1 MPIVKGVLTDSGAVV
16 RIEVGLSAGDVE
28 AQRAAL
34 RPILQPVDLYALL
47 DTGAEA
53 SCVDPEILASVG
65 ATLAGF
71 DLVNLPATGGLTI
84 SCQYRVMLTVVH
96 PSKKKYLDLVVPDLR
111 VLEVPL
117 STLGYRALLG
127 RDVLKRCRF
136 VYDGMSGQ
144 FRLSYQLSPHNP
156 QG

>member
-1 MPIVKGVLTDSGAVV
+1 MPIVKGLLADSGAVV
-16 RIEVGLSAGDVE
+16 RIEVGLSAGDTE

-34 RPILQPVDLYALL
+34 RSIPPPIDLYALL
-47 DTGAEA
+47 DTGAEV
-53 SCVDPEILASVG
+53 SCVDPEILATVA

-84 SCQYRVMLTVVH
+84 SCQYRVMLTVLH
-96 PSKKKYLDLVVPDLR
+96 PSKKKYLDLIAPDLR

-117 STLGYRALLG
+117 SALGFKALLG
-127 RDVLKRCRF
+127 RDLLKRCRF

-144 FRLSYQLSPHNP
+144 FRLSYQLPPHIP
-156 QG
+156 QV